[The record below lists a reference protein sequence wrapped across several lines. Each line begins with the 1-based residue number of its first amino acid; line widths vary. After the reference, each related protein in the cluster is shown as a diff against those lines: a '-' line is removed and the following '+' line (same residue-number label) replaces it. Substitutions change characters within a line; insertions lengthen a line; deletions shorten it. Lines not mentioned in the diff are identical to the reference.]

1 MDSIEI
7 HPLKFKDLSDSEK
20 IYLPENLIEQFA
32 NKIGKKLYTSI
43 MLADGSKFAVEV
55 GNSRD
60 EFVRIGFTL
69 RTLLNC
75 PKGEKISLHKPEL
88 KELTHLDDGFSL
100 GLFKRTWRH
109 LDSWQESALESV
121 LGAPTSTFRTSMA
134 YPGDDDRFL
143 VRIHP
148 SLFPRL
154 GIRPGDHVFIERLG
168 RKIVVVAFEEHL
180 EDEFKSSAHLKRN
193 QAEGLETK
201 DLPEDFPMYLIIR
214 VSPRARNALGIPR
227 NDVASIVRV
236 IRRIRTQIVSEFNKM
251 ILPIALL
258 VIGILPTGLSLLWK
272 LGLILAIVPLIIGVA
287 LAPLKI
293 RQTPKG
299 FWP

>member
-1 MDSIEI
+1 MTSIEI
-7 HPLKFKDLSDSEK
+7 YPLKYKDLSDSEK
-20 IYLPENLIEQFA
+20 IYLPKNLIQQFA
-32 NKIGKKLYTSI
+32 NKFGKKLYTSI
-43 MLADGSKFAVEV
+43 VLADGSNFDVEV
-55 GNSRD
+55 GNSGD
-60 EFVRIGFTL
+60 EFTRIGFTL

-75 PKGEKISLHKPEL
+75 PKGEKISLHKPEKL
-88 KELTHLDDGFSL
+88 ELTHLEEGFSS
-100 GLFKRTWRH
+100 GLFKRIWRH
-109 LDSWQESALESV
+109 LDSWQESALESL

-148 SLFPRL
+148 SQFPRL

-180 EDEFKSSAHLKRN
+180 EEEFKSSSHLKRN
-193 QAEGLETK
+193 QTEGLDTK
-201 DLPEDFPMYLIIR
+201 NLPEEFPMYLIIR

-236 IRRIRTQIVSEFNKM
+236 KRRLRTQIVSEFNKM

-258 VIGILPTGLSLLWK
+258 IIGILPTNLGLLWK
-272 LGLILAIVPLIIGVA
+272 LGLIISIVPLIIGVA

-293 RQTPKG
+293 RLTPKG